1 MSMLL
6 TSLALL
12 CGVAS
17 ADAPREAQIQQTA
30 GAALSDPVQPHLPEP
45 GHGFT
50 AIGLL
55 QTRAI
60 GSNVVTT
67 NPFLDGQVVGDLGGM
82 NGSVVLGDDGLDLDG
97 DGEADRDLAGSRYVE
112 QRGSAFFTWAPG
124 VFDGRVALASAFEID
139 FLWGDR
145 AYGTGGNT
153 GGGLGADMVNLQT
166 RRLNARL
173 QPNLGKHHTLTVVTG
188 LQFLGDSV
196 YDPAGARPDD
206 LFRAGAGLR
215 IWGSEA
221 AGVAAYGAISDR
233 SGVRFRYRAGSFT
246 LVENGVG
253 VGDDAALHVL
263 GAQWEPDLRSRVGL
277 HAMLLR
283 DYTEGVGGSLGTGL
297 TSQLSELQG
306 GPRFIVPTEDD
317 GSAAE
322 VETDVLWLM
331 ADGGFNHALDGG
343 PLGASAMAAYN
354 LGRLYATTRDPV
366 SIRGWMVDGALRFRY
381 APGAGSVI
389 QAGATM
395 VSRDGSGINA
405 YTGLVTGNS
414 FGIVGATWGS
424 HGMLLLFSDPWAV
437 NRSTPVVFDASNG
450 GRGLTAATATAGY
463 DLVPNRLT
471 LQGGVG
477 HAVDGEGET
486 VGTEL
491 NARLT
496 GHPWFGTNLGVNV
509 ATVQNTRFDTAPLQA
524 MVHME
529 ILFF

>member
-1 MSMLL
+1 MSAALA
-6 TSLALL
+6 SLALL
-12 CGVAS
+12 GAAW
-17 ADAPREAQIQQTA
+17 ADAPVEAQVQETA
-30 GAALSDPVQPHLPEP
+30 AAVADPVQPRLPEP

-82 NGSVVLGDDGLDLDG
+82 NGSVVLGEDGLDLDG
-97 DGEADRDLAGSRYVE
+97 DGEMDRDLDGSRYVE
-112 QRGSAFFTWAPG
+112 QRGTAFFTWAPG
-124 VFDGRVALASAFEID
+124 IFDGRVALASAFEID

-145 AYGTGGNT
+145 SYGTGGNT

-173 QPNLGKHHTLTVVTG
+173 RPNVGERHELVVVTG

-196 YDPAGARPDD
+196 YDPAASRPDD

-215 IWGSEA
+215 IWGTEA
-221 AGVAAYGAISDR
+221 AGVAAYGAVSDR
-233 SGVRFRYRAGSFT
+233 SGVRLRYRAGSFT

-253 VGDDAALHVL
+253 VGDDAALHV
-263 GAQWEPDLRSRVGL
+263 ADVQWQPDLRSRVGL
-277 HAMLLR
+277 HAWLLR
-283 DYTEGVGGSLGTGL
+283 DYTEGTGGSLGTGL

-306 GPRFIVPTEDD
+306 GPRFVIPQEED
-317 GSAAE
+317 GTAAE

-331 ADGGFNHALDGG
+331 ADGGFNHALDAG
-343 PLGASAMAAYN
+343 PLGATAMAAYN

-366 SIRGWMVDGALRFRY
+366 TIRGWMVDGQIRFRY
-381 APGAGSVI
+381 APGAGSML

-395 VSRDGSGINA
+395 VSRDGDGINA

-424 HGMLLLFSDPWAV
+424 HGMLLLFQDPWAV

-450 GRGLTAATATAGY
+450 GRGITAVTATAGY
-463 DLVPNRLT
+463 DLVPNKLT
-471 LQGGVG
+471 LLGGAG
-477 HAVDGEGET
+477 HAVDGTGET

-491 NARLT
+491 NARLV

-509 ATVQNTRFDTAPLQA
+509 ATVQNSRFDTAPLQA
-524 MVHME
+524 MVHLE